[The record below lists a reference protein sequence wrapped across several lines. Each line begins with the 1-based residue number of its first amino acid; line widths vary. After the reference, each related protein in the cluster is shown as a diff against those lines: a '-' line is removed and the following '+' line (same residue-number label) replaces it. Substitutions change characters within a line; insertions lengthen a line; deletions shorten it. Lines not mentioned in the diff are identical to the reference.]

1 MNRMQ
6 PMLLSAFTMTS
17 CLGRGLTATR
27 AAVAA
32 TKSGLT
38 PCNFE
43 TARLDTFIGEIADVD
58 SQAMPAGLERF
69 DCRNNRAAEIGLT
82 QDGFAE
88 AVERAAQRHGRHR
101 IGVFLGTSTA
111 GILQAEIA
119 YRHRDPGTGALPA
132 DFDYRRTHNT
142 FSVAEYTRTRFSL
155 EGPCAAIS
163 TACSSSAKA
172 FASAARFIEA
182 GVIDAAIVGGVD
194 TLCLTTLYGFN
205 SLELLSAQPCRP
217 YDEGR
222 DGISIGEAAA
232 FFLIEPVAREAA
244 PPDAVWLLGAGES
257 CDAYHMSSPHPEGLG
272 AKMAMERALAAAGL
286 DAQSIDYVNLHGTAT
301 PSNDASEDKAVHALF
316 GDRVPCSSTK
326 GMTGHTLGAAGGV
339 EAIVSVLAIQDGFV
353 PGSPGTCNIDPALRA
368 RYEVAGYR
376 GPVSRVMSNS
386 FGFGGTNCSLV
397 LGRLPAAA

>member
-1 MNRMQ
+1 MKRMR
-6 PMLLSAFTMTS
+6 PILLSAYTMTS
-17 CLGRGLTATR
+17 CLGRGLAPTSAALATS
-27 AAVAA
+27 
-32 TKSGLT
+32 KSGLA

-43 TARLDTFIGEIADVD
+43 TAKLDTYIGEIAGVD

-88 AVERAAQRHGRHR
+88 AVEQAVGRHGRDR

-111 GILQAEIA
+111 GILQAELA
-119 YRHRDPGTGALPA
+119 YRQRDTHGALPA

-142 FSVAEYTRTRFSL
+142 FSVAEYTRTRFGL

-232 FFLIEPVAREAA
+232 FFLIEPASIETGAE
-244 PPDAVWLLGAGES
+244 DAIWLLGAGES

-272 AKMAMERALAAAGL
+272 AKLAMEKALATAGL
-286 DAQSIDYVNLHGTAT
+286 DAEAIDYVNLHGTAT

-316 GDRVPCSSTK
+316 GRRVPCNSTK

-339 EAIVSVLAIQDGFV
+339 EAIVSAIAIRDGLV
-353 PGSPGTCNIDPALRA
+353 PGSPGTRNIDPSLQA
-368 RYEVAGYR
+368 RYEMKGYR

-397 LGRLPAAA
+397 FGRLPAAA